1 MKTQVAGQQF
11 ALKGSFSVFHLL
23 APTHEQKRW

>member
-11 ALKGSFSVFHLL
+11 ALKAYFYVSHLL
-23 APTHEQKRW
+23 APTPELKRW